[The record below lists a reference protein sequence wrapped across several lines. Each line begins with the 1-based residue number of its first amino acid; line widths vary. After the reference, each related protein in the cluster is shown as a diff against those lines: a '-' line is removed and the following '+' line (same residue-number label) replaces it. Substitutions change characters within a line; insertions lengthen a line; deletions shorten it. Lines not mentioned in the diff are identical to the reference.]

1 MNLNDVKTE
10 SESYVSLHILKI
22 IVNNSIFELYN
33 NSNFMNENLKN
44 AQNLIDFIYNSPS
57 AYHVIKNSKE
67 ILKEKGFIELN
78 LGEKWQIKKGGK
90 YFVCQNDSSLFAFV
104 LGTSEV
110 EETGFK
116 IVAAHSDSPTFKIK
130 PSPEISVD
138 DKYIKFN
145 TETYGGPIL
154 NTWLVRPLSI
164 AGRVSVK
171 AKDPLNPST
180 YLLNIKQPILVI
192 PNLPIHFNRTV
203 NDGVALNKQVDML
216 PVSAIVTDEINKDN
230 LLATKISEEINVPV
244 EDILEVDLNLY
255 DFTKGS
261 IIGLNNEFISSGK
274 LDDLAMVHAGL
285 SAFVEA
291 PIIKST
297 NVLAIFDNEE
307 VGSRSKQGAGSPI
320 LKDILNRIAFVQGK
334 NEEDVQRAIYNSFM
348 ISADMAHGLHPNHPD
363 KHDPVSRPIINGGP
377 VIKIEGNQKYTT
389 DSNSCAV
396 FEMVCKEANV
406 PYQKFV
412 NRSDMVGGS
421 TLGNVSAGQ
430 LAIRSVDIGNPMWA
444 MHSIRETSGVD
455 DHTFMIK
462 ALGSFYKLN

>member
-1 MNLNDVKTE
+1 M
-10 SESYVSLHILKI
+10 SL
-22 IVNNSIFELYN
+22 SIKY
-33 NSNFMNENLKN
+33 
-44 AQNLIDFIYNSPS
+44 AQDLIDFIYDSPS
-57 AYHVIKNSKE
+57 PYHVVNNTKT
-67 ILKEKGFIELN
+67 ILNEKGFLELK
-78 LGEKWQIKKGGK
+78 LTEKWDLKKGGK
-90 YFVCQNDSSLFAFV
+90 FFVTQNDTSIFAFIIGNGN
-104 LGTSEV
+104 L
-110 EETGFK
+110 EEHGYK

-138 DKYIKFN
+138 EKYIKFN

-154 NTWLVRPLSI
+154 NTWLDRPLSI

-171 AKDPLNPST
+171 SKNPLQPTT
-180 YLLNIKQPILVI
+180 YLVNIKQPILVI

-216 PVSAIVTDEINKDN
+216 PVASIVTKEINKEL
-230 LLATKISEEINVPV
+230 LLATKISKEINVPV
-244 EDILEVDLNLY
+244 ADILEVDLNVY

-285 SAFVEA
+285 IAFADA
-291 PIIKST
+291 PLCSST

-320 LKDILNRIAFVQGK
+320 LKDILTRISVVLGK
-334 NEEDVQRAIYNSFM
+334 NEEDSQRAIYNSFM
-348 ISADMAHGLHPNHPD
+348 ISADMAHALHPNHPD
-363 KHDPVSRPIINGGP
+363 KHDPVSRPVINGGP

-389 DSNSCAV
+389 DSNSSAV
-396 FEMVCKEANV
+396 FEMICKEAKV

-412 NRSDMVGGS
+412 NKSDMIGGS
-421 TLGNVSAGQ
+421 TLGNVSASQ

-455 DHTFMIK
+455 DHIYIIK
-462 ALGSFYKLN
+462 ALAGFYKLN

>member
-1 MNLNDVKTE
+1 MKE
-10 SESYVSLHILKI
+10 KLKH
-22 IVNNSIFELYN
+22 
-33 NSNFMNENLKN
+33 
-44 AQNLIDFIYNSPS
+44 AQDLIDFIYDSPS
-57 AYHVIKNSKE
+57 PYHVVNNAKI
-67 ILKEKGFIELN
+67 ILQEKGFSELKLVDRWTIE
-78 LGEKWQIKKGGK
+78 KGGK
-90 YFVCQNDSSLFAFV
+90 YFVTQNDTSLFAFI
-104 LGTSEV
+104 LGNGNI
-110 EETGFK
+110 EENGFK
-116 IVAAHSDSPTFKIK
+116 IVAVHSDSPSFKIK

-154 NTWLVRPLSI
+154 NTWLDRPLSI

-171 AKDPLNPST
+171 GESTLNPST
-180 YLLNIKQPILVI
+180 YLVNIKHPILII

-203 NDGVALNKQVDML
+203 NEGIALNKQVDML
-216 PVSAIVTDEINKDN
+216 PVATLINEGINKDL

-285 SAFVEA
+285 TAFVDS
-291 PIIKST
+291 PVCKST
-297 NVLAIFDNEE
+297 NVFAVFDNEE

-320 LKDILNRIAFVQGK
+320 LKDILNRIAIVQGK
-334 NEEDVQRAIYNSFM
+334 KEEDVQRAIYNSFM
-348 ISADMAHGLHPNHPD
+348 VSADMAHALHPNHPD
-363 KHDPVSRPIINGGP
+363 KHDPVSRPIINKGP

-389 DSNSCAV
+389 DSNSSAV
-396 FEMVCKEANV
+396 FEMVCKEAKV

-412 NRSDMVGGS
+412 NRSDMVGGG
-421 TLGNVSAGQ
+421 TLGNVSASQ
-430 LAIRSVDIGNPMWA
+430 LAIRSVDIGNSMWA

-455 DHTFMIK
+455 DHTYMIQ
-462 ALGSFYKLN
+462 ALRSFYKLN

>member
-1 MNLNDVKTE
+1 
-10 SESYVSLHILKI
+10 
-22 IVNNSIFELYN
+22 
-33 NSNFMNENLKN
+33 MNEKLKH
-44 AQNLIDFIYNSPS
+44 AQNLIDFIYDSPS
-57 AYHVIKNSKE
+57 PYHVISNSKQ
-67 ILKEKGFIELN
+67 ILIEKGFIELQ
-78 LGEKWQIKKGGK
+78 LTEKWQIEKGGK
-90 YFVCQNDSSLFAFV
+90 YFVSQNDSSVFAFV
-104 LGTSEV
+104 LGVGEL

-138 DKYIKFN
+138 NKYIKFN
-145 TETYGGPIL
+145 TETYGAPIL
-154 NTWLVRPLSI
+154 NTWLDRPLSI

-171 AKDPLNPST
+171 GKNPFNPIT
-180 YLLNIKQPILVI
+180 YLLNIKQPILTI

-216 PVSAIVTDEINKDN
+216 PVAAIVTEEINKDL
-230 LLATKISEEINVPV
+230 LLANRISQEINVPV

-285 SAFVEA
+285 TAFAEA
-291 PIIKST
+291 PVCKST

-320 LKDILNRIAFVQGK
+320 LKDILNRIVVVQGK
-334 NEEDVQRAIYNSFM
+334 NEEDAQRAIYNSFM
-348 ISADMAHGLHPNHPD
+348 VSADMAHGLHPNHPD
-363 KHDPVSRPIINGGP
+363 KHDPVSRPVLNGGP

-389 DSNSCAV
+389 DSNSSAV
-396 FEMVCKEANV
+396 FEMICKEASI

-444 MHSIRETSGVD
+444 MHSVRETSGVD
-455 DHTFMIK
+455 DHTYMIK
-462 ALGSFYKLN
+462 ALSSFYKLN